1 MIKSKKEI
9 LGEYLNDAVTTVIG
23 KEIGISTLKKM
34 KSDEVIATK
43 LDGRPMTA
51 EERIVIMEKELVA
64 EKLRLE
70 VIQKEYNSLTQ

>member
-9 LGEYLNDAVTTVIG
+9 LEEYLNDAITTVIG
-23 KEIGISTLKKM
+23 KEIGIRTLKKM

-51 EERIVIMEKELVA
+51 KERIVIMEKELVA

-70 VIQKEYNSLTQ
+70 IIQEEYNSLTQ